1 MRFRCSAV
9 RVRDPRHTVTPHQ
22 APYLVRISTYTL
34 HISFLTTLLHVQS
47 LLDQCVVALE
57 RRILRFVAC
66 QARVY
71 FRHLIDPQR
80 AISVH
85 FFLYRHLPS
94 MYSYYLGV

>member
-22 APYLVRISTYTL
+22 APYLVCMSTYTL
-34 HISFLTTLLHVQS
+34 NINSLATLLHVQA

-57 RRILRFVAC
+57 RRILRIVAC

-71 FRHLIDPQR
+71 LRQLIDPQR

-85 FFLYRHLPS
+85 FFSLSPSTLYVERLS
-94 MYSYYLGV
+94 